1 MGGAGE
7 GELVRAVVRVT
18 ITDEDVAD
26 FVGDGFEQKSH
37 AAVNQTF
44 RLDASQYQSALP
56 INTPPKPYAY
66 HGVDGLSPV

>member
-1 MGGAGE
+1 
-7 GELVRAVVRVT
+7 
-18 ITDEDVAD
+18 VAD